1 MTFTGAMRSAL
12 LLLVLPAA
20 DGMQMSGTSALEAAR
35 VDRSAMVE
43 GGVEAMLGA
52 EGINSEE
59 VAEGGT
65 EEGLVSFFEKYPH
78 TRFSLDKPGFVQRF
92 DWKATR
98 VSHFKNKSLNDLKKN
113 PKTVFASTSPDV
125 INFLIKTLEKDFKG
139 KKTER
144 VLYLSGDNPLSK
156 IDKDVKSAKGKKG
169 KKGKKPVKGKTA
181 EKLQKL
187 FTGGVWYESFD
198 VAKKGFRA
206 APVGLNA
213 QYMKPL
219 YTFAE
224 TAIAA
229 ATVEDKPRM
238 ALAAWGRFHPELD
251 DKIPARQKL
260 AHWVDTDPAV
270 EAGIEHKTYAP
281 KDFWAKLRLYK
292 FLLVPRS
299 GSVQSPRLE
308 ESLLLLTVPIVTRE
322 GEKTG
327 SKEAAYKDLKLLGY
341 PMVVLDDWSDITAP
355 KLDQWWE
362 ELHPKLESFR
372 KNCLTTEGFWKMVTG
387 QVEKCE

>member
-1 MTFTGAMRSAL
+1 MRSAL
-12 LLLVLPAA
+12 LLVVLPAA
-20 DGMQMSGTSALEAAR
+20 DGMQMTGTSALAAAR
-35 VDRSAMVE
+35 VDRSVMVE

-59 VAEGGT
+59 VAEGGS

-98 VSHFKNKSLNDLKKN
+98 VSHFKNASLNNLKRN
-113 PKTVFASTSPDV
+113 PKTVFTSTSSDV
-125 INFLIKTLEKDFKG
+125 INLLIKTLEKNFKD

-144 VLYLSGDNPLSK
+144 VLYVSGDLPLSK
-156 IDKDVKSAKGKKG
+156 LDKDVKSAKGKKG
-169 KKGKKPVKGKTA
+169 AKGKKPVKGKTI
-181 EKLQKL
+181 EKLHKL
-187 FTGGVWYESFD
+187 FPGGVWYESLD
-198 VAKKGFRA
+198 VAKKGFHA

-213 QYMKPL
+213 QYMRPL

-224 TAIAA
+224 TAMAA
-229 ATVEDKPRM
+229 ASIEDKPRM

-292 FLLVPRS
+292 FLLVPHS
-299 GSVQSPRLE
+299 GSVQSPRDRK
-308 ESLLLLTVPIVTRE
+308 S
-322 GEKTG
+322 
-327 SKEAAYKDLKLLGY
+327 
-341 PMVVLDDWSDITAP
+341 VV
-355 KLDQWWE
+355 
-362 ELHPKLESFR
+362 
-372 KNCLTTEGFWKMVTG
+372 
-387 QVEKCE
+387 

>member
-1 MTFTGAMRSAL
+1 
-12 LLLVLPAA
+12 
-20 DGMQMSGTSALEAAR
+20 
-35 VDRSAMVE
+35 
-43 GGVEAMLGA
+43 
-52 EGINSEE
+52 
-59 VAEGGT
+59 
-65 EEGLVSFFEKYPH
+65 
-78 TRFSLDKPGFVQRF
+78 
-92 DWKATR
+92 
-98 VSHFKNKSLNDLKKN
+98 
-113 PKTVFASTSPDV
+113 
-125 INFLIKTLEKDFKG
+125 
-139 KKTER
+139 
-144 VLYLSGDNPLSK
+144 
-156 IDKDVKSAKGKKG
+156 
-169 KKGKKPVKGKTA
+169 
-181 EKLQKL
+181 
-187 FTGGVWYESFD
+187 
-198 VAKKGFRA
+198 
-206 APVGLNA
+206 
-213 QYMKPL
+213 
-219 YTFAE
+219 
-224 TAIAA
+224 
-229 ATVEDKPRM
+229 M

-327 SKEAAYKDLKLLGY
+327 SKEAAYKDLKTLGY
-341 PMVVLDDWSDITAP
+341 PIVVLDDWSEITAP

-372 KNCLTTEGFWKMVTG
+372 KNCLTTEGFWQLVTG